1 MDGYLLRWLLGS
13 IFHMNAFHYSMF
25 HGYKQKQDFK
35 RMNSTKAQTFN
46 YSAIKVFV
54 RKGFIVLK
62 VEFCFH
68 WRFVDSISGWAVM
81 ITWEKKK
88 SGNTG

>member
-1 MDGYLLRWLLGS
+1 MDGYLLWWLLGS
-13 IFHMNAFHYSMF
+13 IFQMNAFHYSMF

-35 RMNSTKAQTFN
+35 HMNSTKAQTFN

-68 WRFVDSISGWAVM
+68 
-81 ITWEKKK
+81 
-88 SGNTG
+88 